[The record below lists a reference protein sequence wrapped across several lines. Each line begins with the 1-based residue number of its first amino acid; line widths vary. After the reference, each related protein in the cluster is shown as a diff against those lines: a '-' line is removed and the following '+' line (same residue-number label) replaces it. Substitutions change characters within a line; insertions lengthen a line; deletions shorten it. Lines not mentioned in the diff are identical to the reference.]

1 MEEGYGEEVK
11 HRIQYSLML
20 NYQEEE
26 GVLSYFTPNHKLYDL
41 FLGDYLV
48 EHEGGLQHL
57 SKMQGYLMLSKERV
71 DRKLK

>member
-1 MEEGYGEEVK
+1 M
-11 HRIQYSLML
+11 QYTVML

-26 GVLSYFTPNHKLYDL
+26 GMLSYFTSHHKLYDL
-41 FLGDYLV
+41 FLGDYLA
-48 EHEGGLQHL
+48 EHEGELQHL